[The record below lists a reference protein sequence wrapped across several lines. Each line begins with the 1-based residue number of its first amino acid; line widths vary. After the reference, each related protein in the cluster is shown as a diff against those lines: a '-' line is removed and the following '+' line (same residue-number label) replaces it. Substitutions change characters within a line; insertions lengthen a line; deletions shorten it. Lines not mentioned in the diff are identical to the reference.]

1 MTTRRIVAVS
11 AGLSQPSSTRML
23 ADRLVAAAAAALEES
38 GDDVTVDTIELRDL
52 AHDVMD
58 MMLTGFPSVR
68 LSAAIDAVKNSDG
81 LVAVTP
87 VFTAASSGL
96 FKSFFD
102 VLDSKTLVGKPV
114 ALGATAGT
122 PRHSLVLEHSLRPM
136 FAYLR
141 ADTVPTAV
149 FAATDDWGNGD
160 DGGPELPTRI
170 GRAATEL
177 AGRIRTYV
185 PGPDLTDPFAAL
197 VPFEQQLSR

>member
-1 MTTRRIVAVS
+1 MTTRRIAAVS

-23 ADRLVAAAAAALEES
+23 TDRLVTATAASLRET
-38 GDDVTVDTIELRDL
+38 GDDVTTDVVELRDL
-52 AHDVMD
+52 AHDIMD

-68 LSAAIDAVKNSDG
+68 LGAAIDTVKNADG

-114 ALGATAGT
+114 LLGATAGT
-122 PRHSLVLEHSLRPM
+122 ARHSLVLEHSLRPM

-149 FAATDDWGNGD
+149 FAATDDWGD
-160 DGGPELPTRI
+160 RDEGGPELPTRI

-177 AGRIRTYV
+177 AARVRSYA
-185 PGPDLTDPFAAL
+185 PGPDLTDPFASL
-197 VPFEQQLSR
+197 VPFGQQLSR